1 MGEKF
6 ELENKEYDLENIS
19 DTAKTLLESLKF
31 ANSHIEEQVRLLE
44 NLKIVRKVFTEN
56 LKKEMLSNK
65 AGLLFEDN

>member
-19 DTAKTLLESLKF
+19 DTAKALVESLKF